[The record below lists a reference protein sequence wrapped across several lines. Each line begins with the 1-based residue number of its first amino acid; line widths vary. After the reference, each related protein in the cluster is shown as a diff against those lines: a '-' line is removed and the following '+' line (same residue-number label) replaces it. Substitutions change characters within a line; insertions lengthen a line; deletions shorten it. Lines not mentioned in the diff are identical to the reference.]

1 MGDGAGII
9 CVGVLSVNDFVREAV
24 GLAIGRHR
32 RMHCAFTSAELLAC
46 QPYLSQLHAA
56 CIVVVDL
63 DCNYSVPGEI
73 VVDADGVIRQLLRWR
88 ASVRIL
94 VLTHRLSVKRIAHLL
109 RSYVAGLVLKGDH
122 LNELPHAIQRVEAGC
137 LYVSPPMRQQLLDVQ
152 VIPPLSRTELEVVQA
167 LARWPNATHAEIA
180 KAISVVPVTVTM
192 AIGRLKERFG
202 VGSAIQI
209 VRTCVEMGVVDGRYE
224 MSQFNSGPS

>member
-1 MGDGAGII
+1 MGDKVGTI
-9 CVGVLSVNDFVREAV
+9 CIGVLSVNDFVREAV
-24 GLAIGRHR
+24 GLAIARQK
-32 RMHCAFTSAELLAC
+32 RMHCAFTAAELLAC

-109 RSYVAGLVLKGDH
+109 RSYVAGLVLKSDH
-122 LNELPHAIQRVEAGC
+122 LDELLHAIQMVEAGC
-137 LYVSPPMRQQLLDVQ
+137 LYVSPPMRQQMLDVQ

-167 LARWPNATHAEIA
+167 LAHWPQATHAEIA
-180 KAISVVPVTVTM
+180 KAISVAPVTVTM

-202 VGSAIQI
+202 VGSVSEII
-209 VRTCVEMGVVDGRYE
+209 SHCVADGLLD
-224 MSQFNSGPS
+224 G